1 MPATPATSP
10 PWSPLATLAPPRTP
24 GPEGFVPAPPDMRC
38 MALWDQFD
46 MMPHIREHSLTVAQV
61 ATHLA
66 LAARDNGLRVDVQL
80 VRASALLH
88 DIAKTYTIRHGGN
101 HSQLGGAW
109 MQEIL
114 GNPLLAMGII
124 HHVHWP
130 WPVDARAHFLPMAI
144 IYADKRVMHNRIVA
158 LDERFDD
165 LYARY
170 GTTDYIRSRL
180 AESLEQSREIEKA
193 LSQILGMALHEDSF
207 DSRGL
212 VE

>member
-1 MPATPATSP
+1 MAPTAAPLP
-10 PWSPLATLAPPRTP
+10 PWSPLALLAPPQVSDP
-24 GPEGFVPAPPDMRC
+24 GGYPPAPPDMRC
-38 MALWDQFD
+38 LELWDQFA
-46 MMPHIREHSLTVAQV
+46 MLPHIREHSLAVAQV

-66 LAARDNGLRVDVQL
+66 LTAKSKGLPVDVQL

-88 DIAKTYTIRHGGN
+88 DIAKTYTIGHGGN

-114 GNPLLAMGII
+114 GNPLLAMGIT

-130 WPVDARAHFLPMAI
+130 WPVDAKAHFLPMAI

-158 LDERFDD
+158 LDERFED

-170 GTTDYIRSRL
+170 GTTEYIRQRL
-180 AESLEQSREIEKA
+180 AESLEQSREIEQA
-193 LSQILGMALHEDSF
+193 LGQTLGIKLHEDSF

>member
-1 MPATPATSP
+1 MTTPTP
-10 PWSPLATLAPPRTP
+10 VTTPWSQLAGLEPPPQVNPAGFPAAPS
-24 GPEGFVPAPPDMRC
+24 DMRC
-38 MALWDQFD
+38 LQLWDQFD
-46 MMPHIREHSLTVAQV
+46 MLPHIREHSLAVAQV

-66 LAARDNGLRVDVQL
+66 LAAKAKGLPVDVQL

-114 GNPLLAMGII
+114 GNPQVAMGII

-130 WPVDARAHFLPMAI
+130 WAVDTQRHFLPMAI

-170 GTTDYIRSRL
+170 GTTEYIRQRL
-180 AESLEQSREIEKA
+180 AESLEQSREIENA
-193 LSQILGMALHEDSF
+193 LSKTLGKPLHEDSF
-207 DSRGL
+207 NSRGL